1 MTISEEENLSNE
13 IFENYKK
20 SLNLLGSMIPAE
32 LHAHL
37 AQKIEKKNEKL
48 EKSFKND
55 KLRKLANLKEKFGT
69 GTNSDIRKNM
79 ENRKK
84 KSCKS
89 IS

>member
-1 MTISEEENLSNE
+1 MQSSLFKSLYNEALSSQKLSNE
-13 IFENYKK
+13 IYENYRK

-32 LHAHL
+32 LHAFL

-48 EKSFKND
+48 EKSFKNN

-79 ENRKK
+79 
-84 KSCKS
+84 
-89 IS
+89 